1 MSTLTRRAVSR
12 AAHLLLGVGLL
23 VQPAALA
30 AQSLLDPIPA
40 IDGGAGQTTRP
51 TAKVGTQPASQTTQ
65 PSTQPGKE
73 SGAQDVASADSLISP
88 KATFLFGNARIHN
101 DPTIL
106 WPGLLNGLRG
116 FEHFYEPVGN
126 PIYFE
131 SPFNNTS
138 LRFLY
143 LYHDF
148 PDGSQIGGGE
158 ANVFAL
164 QVRVALTERLGFIAT
179 KDGYTRMNAGIL
191 PPDDGWNDF
200 AIGLKYVLI
209 ADRENDFVLTTGMR
223 WEWENGDRRI
233 LQGRDQELSPFIS
246 FAKGW
251 GPFHLLGDVTGRL
264 PMDIREGNY
273 ILQWDLHA
281 DYEIL
286 PEVLPGF
293 APLFEVHGLH
303 YLSDGDALPLAVG
316 GLDYTNLGSTNVAGD
331 FVIWGGAGCRW
342 KLSPHLSLGA
352 TYEFPFHNPNNDIME
367 QRVTVDMI
375 LTW

>member
-1 MSTLTRRAVSR
+1 MGARSPFLQAV
-12 AAHLLLGVGLL
+12 LL
-23 VQPAALA
+23 VIAAFSVAPTAGA
-30 AQSLLDPIPA
+30 AISLLDMKPVFAQTPDSQPA
-40 IDGGAGQTTRP
+40 SKPAM
-51 TAKVGTQPASQTTQ
+51 TAMQATQPASARAE
-65 PSTQPGKE
+65 PLL
-73 SGAQDVASADSLISP
+73 GAEGGSNAAAAVSP
-88 KATFLFGNARIHN
+88 DATFLLGSARIHD

-116 FEHFYEPVGN
+116 FEHFYEPIGN

-138 LRFLY
+138 LRLFY

-158 ANVFAL
+158 LNVFAA
-164 QVRVALTERLGFIAT
+164 QVRVAITERLGFIAT
-179 KDGYTRMNAGIL
+179 KDGYSRLNAGIL

-223 WEWENGDRRI
+223 WEWQNGDRGT
-233 LQGRDQELSPFIS
+233 LQGRDQELSPFLG

-251 GPFHLLGDVTGRL
+251 GYFHLLGNITPRL

-286 PEVLPGF
+286 PEALPGF
-293 APLFEVHGLH
+293 APMFEVHGLH
-303 YLSDGDALPLAVG
+303 YLSDGEALPLAVG
-316 GLDYTNLGSTNVAGD
+316 GLDYSNIGSSNVAGD
-331 FVIWGGAGCRW
+331 SVIWGGPGFRW
-342 KLSPHLSLGA
+342 KLNPHLAIGA
-352 TYEFPFHNPNNDIME
+352 AYEFPFHDPDNDIME